1 MVQTSATARSE
12 AHRVSPVLFGTIVF
26 LASELLLFG
35 GLFAAY
41 FGLRSETSPWPPADV
56 HVDVLL
62 GAIGT
67 VLLLVSSVTFHAG
80 VRAADRGRLEV
91 LGRWILVTL
100 ALGIAFLGVEL
111 YDWLTLD
118 FSVSTHAYGTM
129 YYAMTGI
136 HGLHVA
142 AGLVLMLVVLGRLA
156 QGAYGGGHLDGMHAA
171 AYYWHFVDGVWIAL
185 FLTLFVLR

>member
-1 MVQTSATARSE
+1 M
-12 AHRVSPVLFGTIVF
+12 LFGTIVF

-41 FGLRSETSPWPPADV
+41 FGLRSETNPWPPADV
-56 HVDVLL
+56 HLDLVL
-62 GAIGT
+62 GAVGT
-67 VLLLVSSVTFHAG
+67 AFLLMSSFTFHAG
-80 VRAADRGRLEV
+80 TRAAERGQFDGLR
-91 LGRWILVTL
+91 RWLAVTM
-100 ALGIAFLGVEL
+100 ALGVAFLGVEL

-118 FSVSTHAYGTM
+118 FSISTHAYGTM

-136 HGLHVA
+136 HWLHVA
-142 AGLVLMLVVLGRLA
+142 AGLVLMMVVLGRLA
-156 QGAYGGGHLDGMHAA
+156 QGAYRGGNLDGMHAA